1 MLIIGHREVRDILK
15 GREREIISLV
25 ADAYRLHDEGRSA
38 LPHSVFLRFPGDDRN
53 RIIGLPGHLGGR
65 EPVSGMKWIASFPGN
80 VAQGKERASA
90 SIVLNSMVDGT
101 PEAFIEA
108 SLVSAKRTAASAA
121 VAAGLLT
128 TEREPSGISLIGLG
142 PINLEVLRF
151 TKAQLPSLL
160 EVTLFDLDAERAHA
174 FAAKVRKIIPGA
186 AVHYAASAE
195 EAVAAH
201 RLVSLATTAGTPHL
215 DLHAAAP
222 GTTVLHVSLRDLT
235 AESILGAQNVVDDAD
250 HVCRERTSLHLAE
263 QATGGREFVDVTIGG
278 LLRDPESF
286 RRDPDRVTV
295 FSPFGLG
302 ILDLALAQW
311 VKQQA
316 EEFSI
321 GTKVDDFL
329 PLGAAP
335 RAA

>member
-53 RIIGLPGHLGGR
+53 RIIGLPAHLGGQ

-90 SIVLNSMVDGT
+90 SIVLNSMADGT

-121 VAAGLLT
+121 VAAGLLS

-151 TKAQLPSLL
+151 AKAQLPSLL
-160 EVTLFDLDAERAHA
+160 EVTLFDLDTERAHA
-174 FAAKVRKIIPGA
+174 FGSKVRKIIPGA
-186 AVHYAASAE
+186 AVHYAASAG

-215 DLHAAAP
+215 DLGAAGP

-235 AESILGAQNVVDDAD
+235 VESILGAQNVVDDAD

-263 QATGGREFVDVTIGG
+263 QATGGREFVDATIGG
-278 LLRDPESF
+278 MLRAPDSF
-286 RRDPDRVTV
+286 RRDPHRVAV

-329 PLGAAP
+329 PLDVVRSAA
-335 RAA
+335 